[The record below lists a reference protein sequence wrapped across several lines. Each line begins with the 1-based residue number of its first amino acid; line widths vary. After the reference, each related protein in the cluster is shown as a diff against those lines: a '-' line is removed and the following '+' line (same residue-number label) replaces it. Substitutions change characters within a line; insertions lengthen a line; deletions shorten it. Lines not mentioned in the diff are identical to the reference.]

1 MGTSSSFDGADGG
14 TPLLPTWDD
23 GSVDRPND
31 DDHDTGT
38 ETPPR
43 GDTEDLPTRPAIKPP
58 PEPDRFGTSRGN
70 FTRFVSSGGTDRR
83 AFGRAISGHVRA
95 VSGGAGNAAR
105 RLSTSRRTAT
115 GLLNVLQSIQESGA
129 AQTLRGLSLD
139 GMIGRPAKEV
149 LISLTDIVCEAGG
162 PIDEAI
168 ARKAF
173 VETVLELEVDDL
185 DTLAGEQIESIV
197 LGFIGRSIA
206 ERIIMDICQQIDTS
220 AMTAAQ
226 ADYLRQYLD
235 DFVVGAVR
243 DGLGSDLA
251 NARAVQKTKLDRK
264 MEKIYELAFSI
275 IEAEAS
281 ELAL

>member
-1 MGTSSSFDGADGG
+1 
-14 TPLLPTWDD
+14 
-23 GSVDRPND
+23 
-31 DDHDTGT
+31 
-38 ETPPR
+38 
-43 GDTEDLPTRPAIKPP
+43 
-58 PEPDRFGTSRGN
+58 
-70 FTRFVSSGGTDRR
+70 
-83 AFGRAISGHVRA
+83 
-95 VSGGAGNAAR
+95 
-105 RLSTSRRTAT
+105 
-115 GLLNVLQSIQESGA
+115 
-129 AQTLRGLSLD
+129 
-139 GMIGRPAKEV
+139 MIGRPAKEV

-275 IEAEAS
+275 IAAEAS